1 MCDLRKRGLHYL
13 LTPARSAM
21 KARTTRVW
29 ALSCRAMV
37 VSMLVVGMFAVLWML
52 VLLTLWQLL
61 LDEVAVDELAADAVE
76 HTINVTAASRSAVC
90 LGEVYIL
97 VDRDG
102 SRDAR
107 EVHHLSD
114 GNLHDN
120 HIHIGKT

>member
-1 MCDLRKRGLHYL
+1 MCDLRKRGPHYL

-37 VSMLVVGMFAVLWML
+37 VSMLVVGMFAVLCML
-52 VLLTLWQLL
+52 LALRHLL
-61 LDEVAVDELAADAVE
+61 LDEVAADELAADAVE
-76 HTINVTAASRSAVC
+76 HTVNITAAARSAVC
-90 LGEVYIL
+90 LGKFYIL
-97 VDRDG
+97 VDSDS

>member
-1 MCDLRKRGLHYL
+1 MTCKKGLRYL
-13 LTPARSAM
+13 LTLARSAM
-21 KARTTRVW
+21 NARTMAGWVLRSW
-29 ALSCRAMV
+29 ALVA
-37 VSMLVVGMFAVLWML
+37 GMFVVLCM
-52 VLLTLWQLL
+52 LLTLRHLL
-61 LDEVAVDELAADAVE
+61 LDEVAADEFAADAVE
-76 HTINVTAASRSAVC
+76 HTVNVTAASRSAVC

-107 EVHHLSD
+107 EVHHLGD

>member
-1 MCDLRKRGLHYL
+1 MASKKGLRYL
-13 LTPARSAM
+13 LSPARSAM
-21 KARTTRVW
+21 NARTMASWALVVW
-29 ALSCRAMV
+29 ALVA
-37 VSMLVVGMFAVLWML
+37 GMFAVLRML
-52 VLLTLWQLL
+52 MLLAFRHLL
-61 LDEVAVDELAADAVE
+61 LDEVAADEFAADAVE
-76 HTINVTAASRSAVC
+76 HTVNVTAASRSAVC

-107 EVHHLSD
+107 EVHHLGD

>member
-1 MCDLRKRGLHYL
+1 MACKKGLRYL
-13 LTPARSAM
+13 LTLARSAM
-21 KARTTRVW
+21 NARTMAGWTLRSR
-29 ALSCRAMV
+29 ALVAVALV
-37 VSMLVVGMFAVLWML
+37 VSMFAVLCML
-52 VLLTLWQLL
+52 LALRHLL
-61 LDEVAVDELAADAVE
+61 LDEVAADELAADAVE
-76 HTINVTAASRSAVC
+76 HTVNVTAASRSAVC

>member
-52 VLLTLWQLL
+52 VLLALWQLL
-61 LDEVAVDELAADAVE
+61 LDEVAVDELAADVIE
-76 HTINVTAASRSAVC
+76 HTVNITAAARSAVY

-97 VDRDG
+97 VDRDCG
-102 SRDAR
+102 RDAR
-107 EVHHLSD
+107 EVHQLGN

-120 HIHIGKT
+120 HIHVGET